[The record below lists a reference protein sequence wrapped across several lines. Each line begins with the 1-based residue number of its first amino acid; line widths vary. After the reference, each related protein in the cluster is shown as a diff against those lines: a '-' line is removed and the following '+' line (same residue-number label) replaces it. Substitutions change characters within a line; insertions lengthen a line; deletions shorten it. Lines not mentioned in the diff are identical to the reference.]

1 MFYNLHKKIP
11 IAEKETQECMT
22 NILRVIPTKTN
33 ITKII
38 TRRSQITILLPQ
50 IPMVD
55 RQITTIEGVT
65 QIEVIWSEDESRAT
79 TRQREATLNLRD
91 ISQKSIRAG
100 HLFLILGFKVNR
112 DQTLIKPKNRTK
124 LYTKIKKR
132 LIRNS
137 SWVSPRPTWAKPM
150 RPHRI

>member
-1 MFYNLHKKIP
+1 MFNHPRKKIP

-22 NILRVIPTKTN
+22 NILRVIPTNTN

-65 QIEVIWSEDESRAT
+65 QIEVICSEDESRAT
-79 TRQREATLNLRD
+79 SRQREATLNLRD
-91 ISQKSIRAG
+91 ISKKSFRTG
-100 HLFLILGFKVNR
+100 PLFLILALQANR
-112 DQTLIKPKNRTK
+112 DQTLIKPKNRSK
-124 LYTKIKKR
+124 LFIEIKRR
-132 LIRNS
+132 LIRKFS
-137 SWVSPRPTWAKPM
+137 
-150 RPHRI
+150 

>member
-1 MFYNLHKKIP
+1 MFNHLRKKIP
-11 IAEKETQECMT
+11 IAEKETQECKT
-22 NILRVIPTKTN
+22 NILRVIPTNTN

-65 QIEVIWSEDESRAT
+65 QIEVICSEDESRAT
-79 TRQREATLNLRD
+79 SRQREATLNLRD
-91 ISQKSIRAG
+91 ISQKSFRTG
-100 HLFLILGFKVNR
+100 PLFLILGFKVNR

-124 LYTKIKKR
+124 LFIEIKRR
-132 LIRNS
+132 LIRKS
-137 SWVSPRPTWAKPM
+137 S
-150 RPHRI
+150 